1 MRIVSLDAATR
12 YSGLAIMEDEV
23 LRAEW
28 LVSSGLTHSQ
38 RLMPALDFLL
48 QETNLTIQEIDA
60 LVVSQGPGSFT
71 GLRIG
76 LATARALAQGLQ
88 IPLVGVP
95 TLELWAAAFAGG
107 DGLVLPLLDARRN
120 EFYMA
125 LYRKSGQVL
134 ECLIPPRQQP
144 LIGMADLLVEFD
156 GPIWAVGDAVER
168 DAELLKGALGER
180 VQITPECYRV
190 PRPSVLAQ
198 LGLERLRKGE
208 VLAYSQ
214 LRPLY
219 LRQSEAEVKRLER
232 LKQEA
237 GNQSE

>member
-1 MRIVSLDAATR
+1 MRIVSMDAATR
-12 YSGLAIMEDEV
+12 YSGLAILEDEV
-23 LRAEW
+23 LRGEW

-48 QETNLTIQEIDA
+48 QETDISIQEVAA

-125 LYRKSGQVL
+125 LYRKTGQSL
-134 ECLIPPRQQP
+134 ECLLQPRQQP
-144 LIGMADLLVEFD
+144 LIGMAELLAEYE
-156 GPIWAVGDAVER
+156 GTIWAVGDAVSR
-168 DAELLKGALGER
+168 DAERLKEALGER
-180 VQITPECYRV
+180 LQITPECYRV

-198 LGLERLRKGE
+198 LGLERLRRGE
-208 VLAYSQ
+208 VLDYHQ

-219 LRQSEAEVKRLER
+219 LRKSEAEVKRLER
-232 LKQEA
+232 LALEA
-237 GNQSE
+237 KE

>member
-12 YSGLAIMEDEV
+12 YSGLAVMEDEV
-23 LRAEW
+23 LRGEW

-144 LIGMADLLVEFD
+144 LIGMAALLSEFE
-156 GPIWAVGDAVER
+156 GPLWVVGDAVER
-168 DAELLKGALGER
+168 DAVLLKEALGER
-180 VQITPECYRV
+180 VRITPECYRV

-232 LKQEA
+232 LKREA
-237 GNQSE
+237 ENLSE

>member
-23 LRAEW
+23 LRGEW

-48 QETNLTIQEIDA
+48 QETDLTIQEIDA

-144 LIGMADLLVEFD
+144 LIGMAELLSKFE
-156 GPIWAVGDAVER
+156 GTIWVVGDAVER
-168 DAELLKGALGER
+168 DAELLKETLGER

-198 LGLERLRKGE
+198 LGLERLRKGD

-237 GNQSE
+237 ENLSE

>member
-1 MRIVSLDAATR
+1 
-12 YSGLAIMEDEV
+12 MEDEV
-23 LRAEW
+23 LRGEW

-76 LATARALAQGLQ
+76 LSTARALAQGLQ

-107 DGLVLPLLDARRN
+107 DGLILPLLDARRN

-144 LIGMADLLVEFD
+144 LIGMADLLTEFE
-156 GPIWAVGDAVER
+156 GMIWAVGDAVER
-168 DAELLKGALGER
+168 DAAILKQALGDR
-180 VQITPECYRV
+180 VQIIPECYRV

-208 VLAYSQ
+208 TLDYKQ
-214 LRPLY
+214 LHPLY

-232 LKQEA
+232 LKLAEQILE
-237 GNQSE
+237 Q

>member
-1 MRIVSLDAATR
+1 MRIVSIDAATR
-12 YSGLAIMEDEV
+12 YSGLAILDDEV
-23 LRAEW
+23 LRGEW

-125 LYRKSGQVL
+125 LYRKTGQVL

-144 LIGMADLLVEFD
+144 LIGMAELLAEFN

-168 DAELLKGALGER
+168 DAELLKAALGER
-180 VQITPECYRV
+180 LQITPECYRV

-208 VLAYSQ
+208 VLAYHQ

-237 GNQSE
+237 EHQKE